1 MKTRLEKQIQAYGE
15 FQREIRNMS
24 QSDKDKYASPGTP
37 EYARYQAR
45 VTRARERKA
54 ERERLLQAFD
64 RDNKPRFSIVGVT
77 AEDAANQLA
86 AEQEWKAARNR
97 YIARLD
103 KELPLLAV

>member
-24 QSDKDKYASPGTP
+24 QNDKDKYAPPGTP

-45 VTRARERKA
+45 VSAARARKE
-54 ERERLLQAFD
+54 ERERRLQEFD
-64 RDNKPRFSIVGVT
+64 RDYKPRFTLMGVT

-86 AEQEWKAARNR
+86 AEQEWKAKRAQL
-97 YIARLD
+97 IKRLD
-103 KELPLLAV
+103 KELPLLAI